1 MKKFLLSILCLV
13 AVALTGYAADA
24 TFDFAA
30 HYGASTI
37 SGIDAKDP
45 MTVDGVTMTFA
56 KGNSQTSP
64 AYNKSGEI
72 RLYGGKSAD
81 VLDGNTVT
89 VTAPA
94 GSVITS
100 VVFNPGSNGT
110 WGVLLA
116 DNGNVST
123 ADDHIATWSG
133 NAETVVFTASRNA
146 DNTGASTQNRYATA
160 VVTYSTLAASSV
172 ATPTFSVAPDT
183 YGEKISVELECETDG
198 ATIYYT
204 LDGNTPDNTSTLYE
218 AAIELN
224 SKTTVKAIAYVGEE
238 ASNVATATYDFKLEG
253 SLSFVTAPIFASDM
267 QGKIEWTADWA
278 NNTVNYLVTY
288 DGTVPTVDNKANT
301 GTGKTRNIPM
311 YSWKKDTAVV
321 VSIRPEKDG
330 IYGDT
335 FKRTYYI
342 KYAKTLDAYKT
353 VSEVAAGNY
362 VLVGENSVMLPIDG
376 EGKDYGYGYTVD
388 ATVNNGLVSAFGLFE
403 FAFEAADGGYYIK
416 DSKGQYLY
424 AKGTYKSFNLS
435 STVPATG
442 GVWSV
447 EIQANGQAKISNNE
461 TGRWI
466 QWDDYYKN
474 WAMPDGDQGTF
485 MPSLAAKHVPT
496 LEMTPAANA
505 TVETLDKIVLTCSDG
520 IASGSGMKYV
530 SIQGKNVTA
539 NVTANQVDA
548 NTLELVLT
556 EPITAAGNY
565 DFVFYKGCVT
575 LGPGSLNQAYPAATQ
590 YITYTVGGGA
600 EPIELVVTPA
610 NESVNKSLQNFT
622 FACEQ
627 GISIN
632 GLFGGQA
639 PFLGFTDPTTGASSQ
654 IALTPGVSTE
664 TSVTLS
670 TEKAQTTEGYY
681 TLVVPAEYFVLADA
695 QPNEAIMYQYIVSAT
710 NPNAINFLSVTPEEG
725 TVTEL
730 SKIAI
735 ATDTDL
741 ETATGLTLTD
751 AKGNS
756 YEINVTTN
764 DNDEDGTYNFVNV
777 SIKET
782 ITAEG
787 TYTLTIPAGAITQ
800 YLGNKKNDAQTYTWT
815 IGGTVETPDYIFN
828 AEDYEAGAEYPT
840 LTDGIFTFL
849 QGEESTKPWIFD
861 ANEKKFSNGHVA
873 TKRIKAQTDK
883 NYLTAD
889 VPAAGKLVF
898 GVLSSSSS
906 ATDRTLSVKQ
916 NDKELYGK
924 IVSDA
929 TDKVDGVFTVHEVEV
944 EAGLATITMVGSM
957 NFYYIEFVPA
967 GDTPATIEFL
977 SVTPEE
983 GVVTS
988 LKNIQVITDTDLG
1001 EANGLTLTD
1010 ADGKEYSLNAV
1021 TNDRVG
1027 EDGIYESIII
1037 TLSEEITAAGTYT
1050 LTIPAGK
1057 VVEYITDMETQTP
1070 KLNAEKTYTWTI
1082 EGEEELKIKS
1092 ITLAEGAELES
1103 LSEIIVEFNKPVW
1116 KADKT
1121 ATIKN
1126 TEDQTVVSLSAEMLE
1141 PVGEHKPIFGAAV
1154 PLATKVRLYASEAFT
1169 TAGEYYLNIPADMFA
1184 TDDNSEYSTKT
1195 VVNFTIK
1202 ENTPA
1207 LSIVKTTPADGEVVD
1222 YIYEVQVEVSEPVYL
1237 DSFNGAQP
1245 YLLNGDGEKLAT
1257 FGVDYPNYTGFHQG
1271 ALGKFYLSKNLL
1283 FFLSSPIKDGGNY
1296 QIVIPANSFKT
1307 DDDSQSLPE
1316 TIINVTIEGAEALA
1330 VVGSENTD
1338 KGITIKFNKE
1348 VQVVSGLYGG
1358 GQFVVYDQWGMN
1370 YGACMVSVNED
1381 KTSIYAEFS
1390 ETLAPESYRIV
1401 IPENTVKTTDGSET
1415 LASTSVSFTVSES
1428 APAITATWSM
1438 QEGAVV
1444 ESFESVDVTFAGEGI
1459 ESAKAKNSYACIWF
1473 YEKDANGKYELV
1485 ANDCTNGYMDATA
1498 SGTTVTL
1505 SVDPGCYSKDFTSPF
1520 NRKGDYRIVIPAGG
1534 IKFNNDNNNLN
1545 TEEYVLNFTIE
1556 NDYVA
1561 PEEVDA
1567 AYTATPEN
1575 NSTIKELKEVVIT
1588 FTEHDEI
1595 VVCEPDFAMGTN
1607 IPVVSMTDPDF
1618 GMTMPAGYMMARA
1631 GSAANELVL
1640 YVDPMYTGGME
1651 SYAVAGAYTVTI
1663 PAGVVKFGNNINKEF
1678 ALNYTV
1684 EGVEQGLTVTASD
1697 PANGATVNK
1706 LESIVVDW
1714 NMGITVADASNLDAT
1729 IQNVHGNVV
1738 STLRAVFTGL
1748 AGNQIRYVL
1757 NTPVTENGI
1766 YTLVIPEG
1774 DVMDFDTETIFN
1786 AETTLTFTVDAPVME
1801 APAMVESDPA
1811 NGATVDAIESI
1822 TIVFNKPV
1830 VYDNYFEQASL
1841 QDKGGKVI
1849 ANVKSV
1855 DLKDGDEDNGATT
1868 LVFNLDSKVVEANTF
1883 IFVVPAKTIVDAYD
1897 WMTMMEKDINIELT
1911 IGGSSVE
1918 DVIVIGSTPAEN
1930 SIVKELSEITV
1941 EFNTGAAVLYMPNV
1955 VDESGKVLST
1965 TTSSYYDADDNMLPD
1980 NLARFILTTPITNQG
1995 TVYLVIE
2002 AGSVYDYPN
2011 YAVPNSK
2018 EYRIKIEVT
2027 GSGINGIVADP
2038 VNGYVVYDLN
2048 GYRVMQTKKASD
2060 LERLNNGIY
2069 IINGVKVLLNK

>member
-929 TDKVDGVFTVHEVEV
+929 TDKVDGVFTVHEVEI

-967 GDTPATIEFL
+967 GDAPATIEFL
-977 SVTPEE
+977 SVNPEE

-1001 EANGLTLTD
+1001 EANDLTLTD

-1027 EDGIYESIII
+1027 EDGIHESIII

-1184 TDDNSEYSTKT
+1184 TDDYSEYSTKT

-1505 SVDPGCYSKDFTSPF
+1505 SVNPGCYSKDFTSPF

-1588 FTEHDEI
+1588 FTEYDEI
-1595 VVCEPDFAMGTN
+1595 VVCEPDFATGTN

-1714 NMGITVADASNLDAT
+1714 NMGITVADASNLEAT

-1830 VYDNYFEQASL
+1830 VYDDYFEQASL

-1868 LVFNLDSKVVEANTF
+1868 IVFNLDSKVVEANTF

-1897 WMTMMEKDINIELT
+1897 WQTMMEKDINIELT

-1941 EFNTGAAVLYMPNV
+1941 EFNTGAAVLYTPNV

-1965 TTSSYYDADDNMLPD
+1965 TSSSYYDADDNMLPD

>member
-1 MKKFLLSILCLV
+1 MKKFLLSTL
-13 AVALTGYAADA
+13 ALFIAIVMNAAQVNLTWAGQSDWSGVVEKANTISLAADGITITIDKSGGQTAPTVSSTANDCRAYANNVITVSSTTGNMTEIVFNISSNGKKRLTDVTASEGTAVSNIDNQTVTWTGNA
-24 TFDFAA
+24 TEVTFTVGEKATHGTD
-30 HYGASTI
+30 GASKAGQI
-37 SGIDAKDP
+37 CFDS
-45 MTVDGVTMTFA
+45 VDLTYTEA
-56 KGNSQTSP
+56 
-64 AYNKSGEI
+64 
-72 RLYGGKSAD
+72 
-81 VLDGNTVT
+81 
-89 VTAPA
+89 
-94 GSVITS
+94 
-100 VVFNPGSNGT
+100 
-110 WGVLLA
+110 
-116 DNGNVST
+116 
-123 ADDHIATWSG
+123 AT
-133 NAETVVFTASRNA
+133 
-146 DNTGASTQNRYATA
+146 
-160 VVTYSTLAASSV
+160 SSV
-172 ATPTFSVAPDT
+172 ATPTFSVDPGT

-267 QGKIEWTADWA
+267 NGKIEWTADWA

-301 GTGKTRNIPM
+301 GTSKTRNIPM

-485 MPSLAAKHVPT
+485 MPTLAAKHVPT

-505 TVETLDKIVLTCSDG
+505 SVETLDKIVLTCSDG

-539 NVTANQVDA
+539 TVTANQVDD
-548 NTLELVLT
+548 NTLELVLS

-575 LGPGSLNQAYPAATQ
+575 LGPGSLNQAYPAATE
-590 YITYTVGGGA
+590 YITYTIGGGA

-610 NESVNKSLQNFT
+610 NESVNKSLQHFT
-622 FACEQ
+622 FSCEQ

-639 PFLGFTDPTTGASSQ
+639 PFLGFSDPTTGASSQ

-670 TEKAQTTEGYY
+670 TEAAQTTEGYY
-681 TLVVPAEYFVLADA
+681 TLVVPAEYFVLAEA

-710 NPNAINFLSVTPEEG
+710 NPNAINIKSVTPEEG
-725 TVTEL
+725 NVTEL
-730 SKIAI
+730 KQIIVMCDVEIDMAPSTWTI
-735 ATDTDL
+735 
-741 ETATGLTLTD
+741 TD
-751 AKGNS
+751 AKGNVYPAQYTS
-756 YEINVTTN
+756 PANLGFMGIQI
-764 DNDEDGTYNFVNV
+764 DL
-777 SIKET
+777 KEA

-787 TYTLTIPAGAITQ
+787 TYTLNIPAGSIVE
-800 YLGNKKNDAQTYTWT
+800 YLGSKQIEEQTITWT

-828 AEDYEAGAEYPT
+828 ADDYEVDAEFTT
-840 LTDGIFTFL
+840 LTDGIFTFV
-849 QGEESTKPWIFD
+849 QGQGTTKTWKVD
-861 ANEKKFSNGHVA
+861 KSEKTYSNGVS
-873 TKRIKAQTDK
+873 TTNRIKPQSNK
-883 NYLTAD
+883 NYITAD
-889 VPAAGKLVF
+889 VPAAGKLVIA
-898 GVLSSSSS
+898 VHC
-906 ATDRTLSVKQ
+906 ANEDADRTLSVKQ
-916 NDKELYGK
+916 NDVELYGK
-924 IVSDA
+924 IVSNA
-929 TDKVDGVFTVHEVEV
+929 TDKVDGVYSVHEVAV
-944 EAGLATITMVGSM
+944 EAGLATITMPVNTL
-957 NFYYIEFVPA
+957 NFSYIEFVPA
-967 GDTPATIEFL
+967 GDAPATIEFL
-977 SVTPEE
+977 SVNPEE

-1001 EANGLTLTD
+1001 EANDLTLTD

-1092 ITLAEGAELES
+1092 I
-1103 LSEIIVEFNKPVW
+1103 
-1116 KADKT
+1116 
-1121 ATIKN
+1121 
-1126 TEDQTVVSLSAEMLE
+1126 
-1141 PVGEHKPIFGAAV
+1141 
-1154 PLATKVRLYASEAFT
+1154 
-1169 TAGEYYLNIPADMFA
+1169 
-1184 TDDNSEYSTKT
+1184 
-1195 VVNFTIK
+1195 
-1202 ENTPA
+1202 
-1207 LSIVKTTPADGEVVD
+1207 TPADGEVVD

-1338 KGITIKFNKE
+1338 KGITINFNKE

-1459 ESAKAKNSYACIWF
+1459 QSAKAKNSYACTWF
-1473 YEKDANGKYELV
+1473 YEKDANGKYQLV
-1485 ANDCTNGYMDATA
+1485 TNDCTYGYMDATA

-1505 SVDPGCYSKDFTSPF
+1505 SLDPGCYSKDFTSPF

-1588 FTEHDEI
+1588 FTEYDEI

>member
-1 MKKFLLSILCLV
+1 MKKFLQL
-13 AVALTGYAADA
+13 
-24 TFDFAA
+24 
-30 HYGASTI
+30 
-37 SGIDAKDP
+37 
-45 MTVDGVTMTFA
+45 
-56 KGNSQTSP
+56 
-64 AYNKSGEI
+64 KSLLAI
-72 RLYGGKSAD
+72 
-81 VLDGNTVT
+81 
-89 VTAPA
+89 
-94 GSVITS
+94 
-100 VVFNPGSNGT
+100 
-110 WGVLLA
+110 VLLA
-116 DNGNVST
+116 VGVGVSY
-123 ADDHIATWSG
+123 ADTYSYTFDAQKYSASGESVALGEATWTLTTDAGYFGYDNQYGKGQQIGSSSKPAKTATLSTSQFADAEITSITINTSG
-133 NAETVVFTASRNA
+133 ASSVVADVAIKVGGAQLGETTAITKTATDYTFTGSGKGDVAIEWTNNSSKALYIKSITIEYTTAS
-146 DNTGASTQNRYATA
+146 T
-160 VVTYSTLAASSV
+160 SSV
-172 ATPTFSVAPDT
+172 ATPTFSVDPGT

-267 QGKIEWTADWA
+267 NGKIDWTADWA

-301 GTGKTRNIPM
+301 GKGKTRNIPM
-311 YSWKKDTAVV
+311 FSWKKDTAVV

-485 MPSLAAKHVPT
+485 MPTLAAKHVPT

-539 NVTANQVDA
+539 TVTANQVDD
-548 NTLELVLT
+548 NTLELVLS
-556 EPITAAGNY
+556 EPITTAGNY

-610 NESVNKSLQNFT
+610 NESVNKSLQHFT
-622 FACEQ
+622 FSCEQ

-639 PFLGFTDPTTGASSQ
+639 PFLGFTDPATGNASQ

-670 TEKAQTTEGYY
+670 TEAAQTTEGYY
-681 TLVVPAEYFVLADA
+681 TLVVPAEYFVLAEA

-710 NPNAINFLSVTPEEG
+710 NPNAINIKSVTPEEG
-725 TVTEL
+725 NVTEL
-730 SKIAI
+730 KQIIVMCDVEIDMAPSTWTI
-735 ATDTDL
+735 
-741 ETATGLTLTD
+741 TD
-751 AKGNS
+751 AKGNVYPAQYTS
-756 YEINVTTN
+756 PANLGFMGIQI
-764 DNDEDGTYNFVNV
+764 DL
-777 SIKET
+777 KEA

-787 TYTLTIPAGAITQ
+787 TYTLNIPAGSIVE
-800 YLGNKKNDAQTYTWT
+800 YLGSKQIEEQTITWT

-828 AEDYEAGAEYPT
+828 ADDYEVDAEFTT
-840 LTDGIFTFL
+840 LTDGIFTFV
-849 QGEESTKPWIFD
+849 QGQGTTKTWKVD
-861 ANEKKFSNGHVA
+861 KSEKTYSNGVS
-873 TKRIKAQTDK
+873 TTNRIKPQSNK
-883 NYLTAD
+883 NYITAD
-889 VPAAGKLVF
+889 VPAAGKLVIA
-898 GVLSSSSS
+898 VHC
-906 ATDRTLSVKQ
+906 ANEDADRTLSVKQ
-916 NDKELYGK
+916 NDVELYGK
-924 IVSDA
+924 IVSNA
-929 TDKVDGVFTVHEVEV
+929 TDKVDEVYSVHEVAV
-944 EAGLATITMVGSM
+944 EAGLATITMPVNTL
-957 NFYYIEFVPA
+957 NFSYIEFVPA
-967 GDTPATIEFL
+967 GDAPATIEFL
-977 SVTPEE
+977 SVNPEE

-1001 EANGLTLTD
+1001 EANDLTLTD

-1082 EGEEELKIKS
+1082 EGEQELKIKS
-1092 ITLAEGAELES
+1092 IT
-1103 LSEIIVEFNKPVW
+1103 
-1116 KADKT
+1116 
-1121 ATIKN
+1121 
-1126 TEDQTVVSLSAEMLE
+1126 
-1141 PVGEHKPIFGAAV
+1141 
-1154 PLATKVRLYASEAFT
+1154 
-1169 TAGEYYLNIPADMFA
+1169 
-1184 TDDNSEYSTKT
+1184 
-1195 VVNFTIK
+1195 
-1202 ENTPA
+1202 
-1207 LSIVKTTPADGEVVD
+1207 PADGDAVESFSEMTVVVNKE
-1222 YIYEVQVEVSEPVYL
+1222 IFF
-1237 DSFNGAQP
+1237 DSFNGRTP
-1245 YLLNGDGEKLAT
+1245 SLLNAAGESVANM
-1257 FGVDYPNYTGFHQG
+1257 GVDFPGFTGVHQTDMG
-1271 ALGKFYLSKNLL
+1271 GLMLGKTFVLYCM
-1283 FFLSSPIKDGGNY
+1283 SPITEPGNY
-1296 QIVIPANSFKT
+1296 QVVFYPNSFKT
-1307 DDDSQSLPE
+1307 DDETESLPE
-1316 TIINVTIEGAEALA
+1316 
-1330 VVGSENTD
+1330 
-1338 KGITIKFNKE
+1338 
-1348 VQVVSGLYGG
+1348 
-1358 GQFVVYDQWGMN
+1358 
-1370 YGACMVSVNED
+1370 
-1381 KTSIYAEFS
+1381 
-1390 ETLAPESYRIV
+1390 
-1401 IPENTVKTTDGSET
+1401 
-1415 LASTSVSFTVSES
+1415 FTVNFTIGTP

-1438 QEGAVV
+1438 EEGAVV
-1444 ESFESVDVTFAGEGI
+1444 ESFESINITFAGEGI
-1459 ESAKAKNSYACIWF
+1459 ESAKAVGTYTNFIF
-1473 YEKDANGKYELV
+1473 YEKDAEGNYNHT
-1485 ANDCTNGYMDATA
+1485 ASNCTAGYMDTQA
-1498 SGTTVTL
+1498 SGTTVTFSL
-1505 SVDPGCYSKDFTSPF
+1505 APDCYSSDMVSPF
-1520 NRKGDYRIVIPAGG
+1520 NRKGEYRIVIPAGA
-1534 IKFNNDNNNLN
+1534 IMFNGDKNNVN

-1556 NDYVA
+1556 NDIVV
-1561 PEEVDA
+1561 PEEVEA
-1567 AYTATPEN
+1567 AYTANPEN

-1588 FTEHDEI
+1588 FTEYAEI
-1595 VVCEPDFAMGTN
+1595 VVCEPDFVMGSN
-1607 IPVVSMTDPDF
+1607 IPVVSMTDPEF

-1663 PAGVVKFGNNINKEF
+1663 PAGVVKFGNNINKAF
-1678 ALNYTV
+1678 TLSYTV

-1697 PANGATVNK
+1697 PADGATVNK

-1714 NMGITVADASNLDAT
+1714 SLAITVADASNLEAT

-1738 STLRAVFTGL
+1738 STLRGVFSGL

-1786 AETTLTFTVDAPVME
+1786 AETTLTFTVDAPATG
-1801 APAMVESDPA
+1801 APVMVESDPA
-1811 NGATVDAIESI
+1811 NGATVDAIESF

-1849 ANVKSV
+1849 ANVKSAEY
-1855 DLKDGDEDNGATT
+1855 KDGDEETGSTT
-1868 LVFNLDSKVVEANTF
+1868 ITFNLDNKVVEANTF
-1883 IFVVPAKTIVDAYD
+1883 VFVVPAKTIIDTYD
-1897 WMTMMEKDINIELT
+1897 WMTMMEKDINIEVT
-1911 IGGSSVE
+1911 IAGSGVE
-1918 DVIVIGSTPAEN
+1918 DVIVVGSTPAAN
-1930 SIVKELSEITV
+1930 SIVQELSEITV

-1955 VDESGKVLST
+1955 VDESGKVLSA
-1965 TTSSYYDADDNMLPD
+1965 TTSSYTDADGNTLADNV
-1980 NLARFILTTPITNQG
+1980 ARFILTTPITNQG

-2011 YAVPNSK
+2011 YAVSNSQ

-2027 GSGINGIVADP
+2027 GAGINGIVADP

>member
-30 HYGASTI
+30 HYGTSTI

-56 KGNSQTSP
+56 KGNSQTAP

-89 VTAPA
+89 ITAPA

-123 ADDHIATWSG
+123 ADDHTATWSG

-160 VVTYSTLAASSV
+160 VVTYSTLVASSV
-172 ATPTFSVAPDT
+172 ATPTFTVEPDT
-183 YGEKISVELECETDG
+183 YGEKQSVGIECATDG
-198 ATIYYT
+198 AVIYYT

-218 AAIELN
+218 APIELN

-278 NNTVNYLVTY
+278 NNTVNYLLTY

-301 GTGKTRNIPM
+301 GTSKTRNIPM

-321 VSIRPEKDG
+321 VSVRPEKDG

-342 KYAKTLDAYKT
+342 KYAKTLDAYKA
-353 VSEVAAGNY
+353 VSEMAAGNY
-362 VLVGENSVMLPIDG
+362 VLVGENSVMLPVDG

-388 ATVNNGLVSAFGLFE
+388 ATVSNGLVSAFGYFE

-424 AKGTYKSFNLS
+424 AQGTYKSFNLS

-485 MPSLAAKHVPT
+485 MPTLAAKHVPT

-530 SIQGKNVTA
+530 SIQGKGVTA
-539 NVTANQVDA
+539 NVTANQVDD

-556 EPITAAGNY
+556 EPITAAGDY

-575 LGPGSLNQAYPAATQ
+575 LGPGSLNQAYPAATE

-600 EPIELVVTPA
+600 APIELVVTPA

-627 GISIN
+627 GIYIN

-654 IALTPGVSTE
+654 IALTPGASTE

-710 NPNAINFLSVTPEEG
+710 NPNAINIKSVTPEEG
-725 TVTEL
+725 NVTEL
-730 SKIAI
+730 KQII
-735 ATDTDL
+735 VMCDVEIDL
-741 ETATGLTLTD
+741 APTTWTITD
-751 AKGNS
+751 AKGNVYPAQYTS
-756 YEINVTTN
+756 PASLEFMGIQI
-764 DNDEDGTYNFVNV
+764 DL
-777 SIKET
+777 KEA

-787 TYTLTIPAGAITQ
+787 TYTLNIPAGSIVE
-800 YLGNKKNDAQTYTWT
+800 YLGSKQIEEQTITWT
-815 IGGTVETPDYIFN
+815 IGGTVETTDYIFN

-929 TDKVDGVFTVHEVEV
+929 TDKVDGVYNVHEVEV

-967 GDTPATIEFL
+967 GDAPATIEFL
-977 SVTPEE
+977 GVNPEE

-988 LKNIQVITDTDLG
+988 LKEIRIETDTDLG
-1001 EANGLTLTD
+1001 EARDFTLTD
-1010 ADGKEYSLNAV
+1010 ANGNSYEIYSV
-1021 TNDRVG
+1021 TVNPYDK
-1027 EDGIYESIII
+1027 DIYAYI
-1037 TLSEEITAAGTYT
+1037 TVQLTEEITAAGTYT

-1082 EGEEELKIKS
+1082 EANDA
-1092 ITLAEGAELES
+1092 LA
-1103 LSEIIVEFNKPVW
+1103 IV
-1116 KADKT
+1116 
-1121 ATIKN
+1121 
-1126 TEDQTVVSLSAEMLE
+1126 SS
-1141 PVGEHKPIFGAAV
+1141 
-1154 PLATKVRLYASEAFT
+1154 
-1169 TAGEYYLNIPADMFA
+1169 
-1184 TDDNSEYSTKT
+1184 
-1195 VVNFTIK
+1195 
-1202 ENTPA
+1202 
-1207 LSIVKTTPADGEVVD
+1207 TPADGDVVD

-1245 YLLNGDGEKLAT
+1245 YLLNGDGEKIAT

-1370 YGACMVSVNED
+1370 YGACNVSVNED

-1390 ETLAPESYRIV
+1390 ETLVPDSYRIV

-1415 LASTSVSFTVSES
+1415 LASTSVSFTVTES
-1428 APAITATWSM
+1428 APVITATWSI
-1438 QEGAVV
+1438 EENATI
-1444 ESFESVDVTFAGEGI
+1444 EAFESVNVTFAGEGI
-1459 ESAKAKNSYACIWF
+1459 EAVKAMNSYACIWF
-1473 YEKDANGKYELV
+1473 YEKDAEGNYNLV
-1485 ANDCTNGYMDATA
+1485 ANQCTAGYLDATV
-1498 SGTTVTL
+1498 SGTTLTL
-1505 SVDPGCYSKDFTSPF
+1505 GADPGCYSDDWTSPF

-1534 IKFNNDNNNLN
+1534 VYFNGDKANAN
-1545 TEEYVLNFTIE
+1545 TEEYVLNFTIYNE
-1556 NDYVA
+1556 IVEL
-1561 PEEVDA
+1561 EEIDA
-1567 AYTATPEN
+1567 AFTANPEN
-1575 NSTIKELKEVVIT
+1575 NSTISEIREVVIT
-1588 FTEHDEI
+1588 FPDYEAI
-1595 VVCEPDFAMGTN
+1595 AVSEPDFTTGSN
-1607 IPVVSMTDPDF
+1607 IPTVSMVDDF
-1618 GMTMPAGYMMARA
+1618 TGAAMPAGYIMFRPGDAL
-1631 GSAANELVL
+1631 NQLVL
-1640 YVDPMYTGGME
+1640 YVDPAYTGGME
-1651 SYAVAGAYTVTI
+1651 SYSAEGQYVINI
-1663 PAGVVKFGNNINKEF
+1663 PAKVVTFSNGVNKAF
-1678 ALNYTV
+1678 QLNYTV
-1684 EGVEQGLTVTASD
+1684 GSTVEELA
-1697 PANGATVNK
+1697 
-1706 LESIVVDW
+1706 I
-1714 NMGITVADASNLDAT
+1714 
-1729 IQNVHGNVV
+1729 V
-1738 STLRAVFTGL
+1738 ST
-1748 AGNQIRYVL
+1748 
-1757 NTPVTENGI
+1757 TPA
-1766 YTLVIPEG
+1766 EG
-1774 DVMDFDTETIFN
+1774 E
-1786 AETTLTFTVDAPVME
+1786 E
-1801 APAMVESDPA
+1801 VESFSEM
-1811 NGATVDAIESI
+1811 VVE
-1822 TIVFNKPV
+1822 FNKPV
-1830 VYDNYFEQASL
+1830 WFTSFGNIKLYDAEGTAVATLSHEM
-1841 QDKGGKVI
+1841 
-1849 ANVKSV
+1849 V
-1855 DLKDGDEDNGATT
+1855 DPVGNH
-1868 LVFNLDSKVVEANTF
+1868 NT
-1883 IFVVPAKTIVDAYD
+1883 
-1897 WMTMMEKDINIELT
+1897 WN
-1911 IGGSSVE
+1911 
-1918 DVIVIGSTPAEN
+1918 GSTPLANKVRFYTDNAITADGNYSVVIAEETFATDDASEYSEKITIN
-1930 SIVKELSEITV
+1930 FTVKYVAPSTLELIATDPAEGATVTATAFESVLTTWNMDVDNAYEGAEAYLLDAEGNRVATANAAYVYDENHVCIDNQLNFVFNTEIT
-1941 EFNTGAAVLYMPNV
+1941 NA
-1955 VDESGKVLST
+1955 
-1965 TTSSYYDADDNMLPD
+1965 
-1980 NLARFILTTPITNQG
+1980 IG
-1995 TVYLVIE
+1995 TYTFVIE
-2002 AGSVYDYPN
+2002 AGYVADMATYSIRN
-2011 YAVPNSK
+2011 
-2018 EYRIKIEVT
+2018 EEIRITYKLNLT
-2027 GSGINGIVADP
+2027 GGIKGITMDP
-2038 VNGYVVYDLN
+2038 VNGYVVYDFN
-2048 GYRVMQTKKASD
+2048 GVLVMQTRNAAD
-2060 LERLNNGIY
+2060 LEYLNNGLY

>member
-30 HYGASTI
+30 HYGATTI

-56 KGNSQTSP
+56 KGNSQTAP

-123 ADDHIATWSG
+123 ADDHTATWSG

-335 FKRTYYI
+335 FKKTYYI

-485 MPSLAAKHVPT
+485 MPTLAAKHVPT

-530 SIQGKNVTA
+530 SIQGKDVTA
-539 NVTANQVDA
+539 TVTANQVDD
-548 NTLELVLT
+548 NTLELVLS

-610 NESVNKSLQNFT
+610 NESVNKSLQHFT
-622 FACEQ
+622 FSCEQ

-670 TEKAQTTEGYY
+670 TEAAQTTEGYY
-681 TLVVPAEYFVLADA
+681 TLVVPAEYFVLAEA

-710 NPNAINFLSVTPEEG
+710 NPNAINIKSVTPEEG
-725 TVTEL
+725 NVTEL
-730 SKIAI
+730 KQIIVMCDVEIDMAPSTWTI
-735 ATDTDL
+735 
-741 ETATGLTLTD
+741 TD
-751 AKGNS
+751 AKGNVYPAQYTS
-756 YEINVTTN
+756 PANLGFMGIQI
-764 DNDEDGTYNFVNV
+764 DL
-777 SIKET
+777 KEA

-787 TYTLTIPAGAITQ
+787 TYTLNIPAGSIVE
-800 YLGNKKNDAQTYTWT
+800 YLGSKQIEEQTITWT

-967 GDTPATIEFL
+967 GDAPATIEFL
-977 SVTPEE
+977 SVNPEE

-1001 EANGLTLTD
+1001 EANDLTLTD

-1126 TEDQTVVSLSAEMLE
+1126 TEDKTVVSLSAEMLE

-1588 FTEHDEI
+1588 FTEYDEI

-1830 VYDNYFEQASL
+1830 VYDDYFEQASL

-1849 ANVKSV
+1849 ANVKSA

-1868 LVFNLDSKVVEANTF
+1868 IVFNLDSKVVEANTF

-1897 WMTMMEKDINIELT
+1897 WETMMEKDINIELT

>member
-1 MKKFLLSILCLV
+1 MKKFLLSTLALFIAIVMNAAQVNLTWAGQSDWSGV
-13 AVALTGYAADA
+13 AEKANTISLAADGITITIDKSGGQTAPTVNSTANDCRAYANNVITVSSTTGNMTEIVFNISSNGKKRLTDVTASEGTAVSNIDNQTVTWTGNA
-24 TFDFAA
+24 TEVTFTVGEKATHGTD
-30 HYGASTI
+30 GASNAGQI
-37 SGIDAKDP
+37 CFDS
-45 MTVDGVTMTFA
+45 VDLTYTEA
-56 KGNSQTSP
+56 
-64 AYNKSGEI
+64 
-72 RLYGGKSAD
+72 
-81 VLDGNTVT
+81 
-89 VTAPA
+89 
-94 GSVITS
+94 
-100 VVFNPGSNGT
+100 
-110 WGVLLA
+110 
-116 DNGNVST
+116 
-123 ADDHIATWSG
+123 AT
-133 NAETVVFTASRNA
+133 
-146 DNTGASTQNRYATA
+146 
-160 VVTYSTLAASSV
+160 SSV
-172 ATPTFSVAPDT
+172 ATPTFSVDPGT

-204 LDGNTPDNTSTLYE
+204 LDGNTPDNTSTPYE

-267 QGKIEWTADWA
+267 QGKIVWTADWA

-539 NVTANQVDA
+539 NVTANQVDD

-639 PFLGFTDPTTGASSQ
+639 PFLGFTDPATGASSQ

-670 TEKAQTTEGYY
+670 TETAQTTEGYY

-710 NPNAINFLSVTPEEG
+710 NPNAINIKSVTPEEG
-725 TVTEL
+725 NVTEL
-730 SKIAI
+730 KQIIVMCDVEIDMAPSTWTI
-735 ATDTDL
+735 
-741 ETATGLTLTD
+741 TD
-751 AKGNS
+751 AKGNVYPAQYTS
-756 YEINVTTN
+756 PANLGFMGIQI
-764 DNDEDGTYNFVNV
+764 DL
-777 SIKET
+777 KEA

-787 TYTLTIPAGAITQ
+787 TYTLNIPAGSIVE
-800 YLGNKKNDAQTYTWT
+800 YLGSKQIEEQTITWT

-828 AEDYEAGAEYPT
+828 ADDYEVDAEFTT
-840 LTDGIFTFL
+840 LTDGIFTFV
-849 QGEESTKPWIFD
+849 QGQGTTKTWKVD
-861 ANEKKFSNGHVA
+861 KSEKTYSNGVS
-873 TKRIKAQTDK
+873 TTNRIKPQSNK
-883 NYLTAD
+883 NYITAD
-889 VPAAGKLVF
+889 VPAAGKLVIA
-898 GVLSSSSS
+898 VHC
-906 ATDRTLSVKQ
+906 ANEDADRTLSVKQ
-916 NDKELYGK
+916 NDVELYGK
-924 IVSDA
+924 IVSNA
-929 TDKVDGVFTVHEVEV
+929 TDKVDGVYSVHEVAV
-944 EAGLATITMVGSM
+944 EAGLATITMPVNTL
-957 NFYYIEFVPA
+957 NFSYIEFVPA
-967 GDTPATIEFL
+967 GDAPATIEFL
-977 SVTPEE
+977 SVNPEE

-1001 EANGLTLTD
+1001 EANDLTLTD

-1126 TEDQTVVSLSAEMLE
+1126 TEDKTVVSLSAEMLE
-1141 PVGEHKPIFGAAV
+1141 PVGEHKPIYGAAV

-1338 KGITIKFNKE
+1338 KGITINFNKE

-1473 YEKDANGKYELV
+1473 YEKDANGKYQLV
-1485 ANDCTNGYMDATA
+1485 VNDCTYGYMDATA

-1505 SVDPGCYSKDFTSPF
+1505 SLDPGCYSKDFTSPF

-1588 FTEHDEI
+1588 FTEYDEI

-1678 ALNYTV
+1678 TLNYTV

-1697 PANGATVNK
+1697 PADGATVNK

-1714 NMGITVADASNLDAT
+1714 NMGITVADASNLEAT

-1897 WMTMMEKDINIELT
+1897 WTTMMEKDINIELT